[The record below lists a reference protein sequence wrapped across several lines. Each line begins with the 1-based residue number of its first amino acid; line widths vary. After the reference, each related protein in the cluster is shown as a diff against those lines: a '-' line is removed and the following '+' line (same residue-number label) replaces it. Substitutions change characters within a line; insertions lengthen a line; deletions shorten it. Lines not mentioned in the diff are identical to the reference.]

1 MKLVVT
7 DGATLS
13 GGGVSLDIFSQF
25 GEVQIYDLTAPEQL
39 AKRVSDADGIL
50 CNKTPI
56 PAELFDRCPKLRY
69 VGECATGYNN
79 IDIAA
84 AKAHGVT
91 VCNVAGY
98 STDAVAQ
105 HTFALILH
113 HYSRVAQYDAA
124 VRQGAWKRAKTF
136 CIMPYPMQE
145 LAGKT
150 LAVVGY
156 GSIGKKVAAIGA
168 AFGMRLCIATRTQ
181 PQNCPYPLVS
191 LDEAFRQ
198 ADILTLHTPLTEQ
211 TARGSRPGTGSAKG
225 RDRRCRTGRADGRAH
240 GRYAAVRAGKLHAD
254 TPCGMDT
261 AGNQT
266 AAAGTGGGKFTVLA
280 RRNAA
285 ECDYCT
291 IRRKTKMIDV
301 SSKKRIVLKLGTST
315 LTHKTGKLNI
325 RRMTNLVRILS
336 DLHNAGK
343 ELLLV
348 SSGAVGMGV
357 GKLNLPER
365 PKDTPSKQAA
375 AAVGQ
380 CELMHIY
387 DDMFSKYN
395 VTVAQILLTRATL
408 TNERLP
414 HVQNTIGRLL
424 EMGVIPIVNEND
436 TVAID
441 ELELE
446 IGENDSLSATVA
458 AAVGADLLIILSDI
472 NGLYSADPRT
482 DANAQVI
489 REVRKID
496 ARIEQMAGG
505 AGSALGSGGMATKIN
520 AAKIATEAGVDMV
533 IMNGRD
539 PEQLYA
545 LFDGEPIGTHFLAE

>member
-1 MKLVVT
+1 
-7 DGATLS
+7 
-13 GGGVSLDIFSQF
+13 
-25 GEVQIYDLTAPEQL
+25 
-39 AKRVSDADGIL
+39 
-50 CNKTPI
+50 
-56 PAELFDRCPKLRY
+56 
-69 VGECATGYNN
+69 
-79 IDIAA
+79 
-84 AKAHGVT
+84 
-91 VCNVAGY
+91 
-98 STDAVAQ
+98 
-105 HTFALILH
+105 
-113 HYSRVAQYDAA
+113 
-124 VRQGAWKRAKTF
+124 
-136 CIMPYPMQE
+136 
-145 LAGKT
+145 
-150 LAVVGY
+150 
-156 GSIGKKVAAIGA
+156 
-168 AFGMRLCIATRTQ
+168 
-181 PQNCPYPLVS
+181 
-191 LDEAFRQ
+191 
-198 ADILTLHTPLTEQ
+198 
-211 TARGSRPGTGSAKG
+211 
-225 RDRRCRTGRADGRAH
+225 
-240 GRYAAVRAGKLHAD
+240 
-254 TPCGMDT
+254 
-261 AGNQT
+261 
-266 AAAGTGGGKFTVLA
+266 
-280 RRNAA
+280 
-285 ECDYCT
+285 
-291 IRRKTKMIDV
+291 MIDV
-301 SSKKRIVLKLGTST
+301 SKKKRIVLKLGTST

-336 DLHNAGK
+336 DLHNEGR

-357 GKLNLPER
+357 GKLNLSER

-387 DDMFSKYN
+387 DDMFAKYN

-414 HVQNTIGRLL
+414 QVQNTIGRLL

-458 AAVGADLLIILSDI
+458 AAVGADLLVILSDI

-482 DANAQVI
+482 NADAQVI
-489 REVRKID
+489 REVHKID
-496 ARIEQMAGG
+496 EHIEQMAGG

-545 LFDGEPIGTHFLAE
+545 LFDGEPVGTHFMAE